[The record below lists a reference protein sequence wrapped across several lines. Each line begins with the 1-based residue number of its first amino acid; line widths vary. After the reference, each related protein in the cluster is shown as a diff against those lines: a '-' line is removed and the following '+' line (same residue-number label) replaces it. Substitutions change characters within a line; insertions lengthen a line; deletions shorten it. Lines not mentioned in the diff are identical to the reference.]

1 MLKLFKGSQPAL
13 IVIIPLLTSLI
24 WLKSF
29 SQPAEFELTYDLYE
43 MPLWDL
49 LNNFLGHNIIIS
61 KIFAIIILII
71 NAVWLSRINTK
82 FILVKVRTYL
92 PTLFY
97 GFICSSYL
105 PLQELNPAL
114 IAVTLFIQAV
124 NLMFESYKEEK
135 LSYKY
140 FESSLLI
147 SCASLFYAPAALFMV
162 IVWIG
167 LSILKTS
174 EWRDWIFTMI
184 GFILPYLFI
193 LTILYVNNTDI
204 PGYFSNFIVNFK
216 ITRGLDYIGHVEIIY
231 FSFLILLVLI
241 ASGTMIGVY
250 QGLKIYARIYY
261 RVFFWIFLVAMGIF
275 FGLYNKSFELIY
287 FSALPVS
294 YLLTFYFYSI
304 RTRLIGEI
312 LFTIFIGSIIVMVV
326 IG

>member
-13 IVIIPLLTSLI
+13 IIIIPLLTGLI

-29 SQPAEFELTYDLYE
+29 LQPTEFELTYDLYE
-43 MPLWDL
+43 MPLWDI
-49 LNNFLGHNIIIS
+49 LNTFLGNNVIIRKIS
-61 KIFAIIILII
+61 AIILLIV
-71 NAVWLSRINTK
+71 NALWLSRINTK
-82 FILVKVRTYL
+82 FILVKARTYL

-97 GFICSSYL
+97 GFICSSFL
-105 PLQELNPAL
+105 PLQDLNPAL

-140 FESSLLI
+140 FESALLI

-167 LSILKTS
+167 LSILKTPR
-174 EWRDWIFTMI
+174 WRDWIFTII
-184 GFILPYLFI
+184 GFIFPYIFI
-193 LTILYVNNTDI
+193 LTILYFTDTDI

-216 ITRGLDYIGHVEIIY
+216 ITRGFDYLGSVEIIY
-231 FSFLILLVLI
+231 FSFLLLLILV

-261 RVFFWIFLVAMGIF
+261 RVFFWIFLFTMGIF
-275 FGLYNKSFELIY
+275 FGLYNRSFELIY

-304 RTRLIGEI
+304 RSRLIGEI
-312 LFTIFIGSIIVMVV
+312 LFSIFIGLIIVVEVM
-326 IG
+326 G